1 MLFHDNLSMW
11 AFLVRCGPSPHPPWA
26 NLIGGQV
33 QRHIPEIQSHQSR
46 GWGGDQ
52 SRGIKKPET
61 ETLVFLSVPVTVS
74 VHSRYMA
81 VIFQML
87 FYPWD
92 MLNNFWAQKWLSC
105 WYRKYHKSIYVKDLY
120 IQESPTWLKR
130 ITWITG
136 IKWLWLVPSS
146 CPPFRIFLLT
156 MICRHSLSHLN
167 CLVLH

>member
-1 MLFHDNLSMW
+1 MW
-11 AFLVRCGPSPHPPWA
+11 AVPPSPLGKSDRGTSPEAYTGNPEA
-26 NLIGGQV
+26 SV
-33 QRHIPEIQSHQSR
+33 QRV
-46 GWGGDQ
+46 GGGGQ